1 MIAYIVSK
9 KNFIIEW
16 VSTVTLI
23 AGVAL
28 TSFNIH
34 PANLWVSLIGN
45 AGWLLLGWMWKRWS
59 LFTVEFIITAI
70 YIVGI
75 YNLYLG

>member
-1 MIAYIVSK
+1 MINYIVSK
-9 KNFIIEW
+9 RYIIMEW
-16 VSTVTLI
+16 LSTATLI

-28 TSFNIH
+28 TSFNIY
-34 PANLWVSLIGN
+34 PLNLWVSLVGN
-45 AGWLLLGWMWKRWS
+45 AGWMLLGYIWRKWS
-59 LFTVEFIITAI
+59 LFTLEAVISAI

>member
-1 MIAYIVSK
+1 MIEYVFSK
-9 KNFIIEW
+9 KDSIIEW
-16 VSTVTLI
+16 ACTITLI

-28 TSFNIH
+28 TSFNIY
-34 PANLWVSLIGN
+34 PANLWVSLVGN
-45 AGWLLLGWMWKRWS
+45 LGWLFLGWMWRKWS
-59 LFTVEFIITAI
+59 LFIVEAVISAI